1 MSFFLA
7 IEQGTPFAAAA
18 AAGSIGGA
26 AASALFTVAYAALAR
41 RFAWPA
47 SLAGASLAFF
57 AGIGILRALPLGSDL
72 PVPLLPLYL
81 GTLVCCGISAWLIA
95 EPGHVAPGVPAPRWD
110 LPARMAVATALV
122 VSITTAAPVL
132 GPQLTGLLTT
142 YPIYASVLAVF
153 AHAQR
158 GPVAAT
164 HVIRGLCFGL
174 LAFASFFFTIGA
186 LIDRAGI
193 VVGFAAA
200 IAAALAVTDS
210 FTFPLSAR
218 EIGQLSFA
226 PSAACLNFSA
236 SAPGT
241 SPRTSSADD
250 TTVQLSP
257 TLSNVTFALTSSRF
271 GGVPAR
277 ASPAESAIEKHEA
290 CAAARSSSG
299 LDLPLGASVRALH
312 DTGASLKSPL
322 DPAVTIPL
330 PLMRSPFQTARASLV
345 AATSHLP
352 APRAPPKCRSDR
364 GHPS

>member
-1 MSFFLA
+1 MLTPALIAIATLSGRRWGPSIGGWLVGLPFTSGPVSFFLA

-26 AASALFTVAYAALAR
+26 AASALFAVVYAALAR

-200 IAAALAVTDS
+200 IAAALAVQTMTLVWLRS
-210 FTFPLSAR
+210 
-218 EIGQLSFA
+218 E
-226 PSAACLNFSA
+226 A
-236 SAPGT
+236 SR
-241 SPRTSSADD
+241 SRTA
-250 TTVQLSP
+250 
-257 TLSNVTFALTSSRF
+257 SR
-271 GGVPAR
+271 
-277 ASPAESAIEKHEA
+277 
-290 CAAARSSSG
+290 
-299 LDLPLGASVRALH
+299 
-312 DTGASLKSPL
+312 SL
-322 DPAVTIPL
+322 
-330 PLMRSPFQTARASLV
+330 
-345 AATSHLP
+345 
-352 APRAPPKCRSDR
+352 
-364 GHPS
+364 

>member
-1 MSFFLA
+1 MTALALKLVLTPALIAIATLSGRRWGPSIGGWLVGLPFTSGPVSFFVA

-26 AASALFTVAYAALAR
+26 AASALFAVAYAGLAR
-41 RFAWPA
+41 RFAWQA

-81 GTLVCCGISAWLIA
+81 GTLVCCGVSAWLIA

-142 YPIYASVLAVF
+142 YPVYASVL
-153 AHAQR
+153 AQR

-200 IAAALAVTDS
+200 IAAALAVQTMTLVWLRS
-210 FTFPLSAR
+210 
-218 EIGQLSFA
+218 E
-226 PSAACLNFSA
+226 A
-236 SAPGT
+236 SR
-241 SPRTSSADD
+241 SRTA
-250 TTVQLSP
+250 
-257 TLSNVTFALTSSRF
+257 SR
-271 GGVPAR
+271 
-277 ASPAESAIEKHEA
+277 
-290 CAAARSSSG
+290 
-299 LDLPLGASVRALH
+299 
-312 DTGASLKSPL
+312 SL
-322 DPAVTIPL
+322 
-330 PLMRSPFQTARASLV
+330 
-345 AATSHLP
+345 
-352 APRAPPKCRSDR
+352 
-364 GHPS
+364 